1 MIVFV
6 VTRVTTPDDD
16 ERYHCVEGVFASKEE
31 AEEYVVVS
39 YKEIMDSNGCSYPDD
54 AGKASLEELSRLY
67 FGWRADEYYINQQT
81 IIGDINGE
89 NKTTH

>member
-1 MIVFV
+1 MRVFIV
-6 VTRVTTPDDD
+6 TSMTTPDDD

-39 YKEIMDSNGCSYPDD
+39 YREIMDTNGCSYPDD
-54 AGKASLEELSRLY
+54 AQKDSLEELSDLY
-67 FGWRADEYYINQQT
+67 FGWRATKYYINQQT

-89 NKTTH
+89 NKTAH